1 MIETRPVPEGLLQ
14 HALNTAFTTESW
26 PEWDELELV
35 PQFDGDATMDD
46 LDFATDAGGDDG
58 ETASKEA
65 EADTADADSAV
76 EPNTGKD
83 SEEGDLTDLPTAFDD
98 SPHET
103 GDQFDPFDQI
113 DLNPGDFD
121 FS

>member
-14 HALNTAFTTESW
+14 HALDTAFTTESW

-35 PQFDGDATMDD
+35 PQFDGGATIDD
-46 LDFATDAGGDDG
+46 LDFATGAGGDDG

-65 EADTADADSAV
+65 DTDTADADSAT
-76 EPNTGKD
+76 ELNTAQD